1 MQGICPGSFR
11 LCWQWKW
18 KGSCGG
24 GPEGKNRASI
34 QRRICHEQGLV
45 TRATTFVC
53 NFFSHLCYTEW
64 KFMFYYNT
72 DMSCD
77 RSLTHCTLTTS
88 ILVTTVRPFLPKYEY
103 THSQPVVAVSLHLV
117 IRTWIFYLARVSSSD
132 VSSEVFFA
140 PIQILPVMFFFCF
153 FFFLTHIEKM
163 WVYVM
168 ISVRLSVCPSGRT
181 SVRPSVSK
189 NLTLDLSRRL
199 WYRAK
204 SNFLWL

>member
-132 VSSEVFFA
+132 VSSE
-140 PIQILPVMFFFCF
+140 FFCTNSNSSSQF
-153 FFFLTHIEKM
+153 CLLWLHKVKS
-163 WVYVM
+163 W
-168 ISVRLSVCPSGRT
+168 RLSLQLQPQAVCTAGQQEQEWACSAG
-181 SVRPSVSK
+181 VEGVNLVS
-189 NLTLDLSRRL
+189 
-199 WYRAK
+199 WC
-204 SNFLWL
+204 